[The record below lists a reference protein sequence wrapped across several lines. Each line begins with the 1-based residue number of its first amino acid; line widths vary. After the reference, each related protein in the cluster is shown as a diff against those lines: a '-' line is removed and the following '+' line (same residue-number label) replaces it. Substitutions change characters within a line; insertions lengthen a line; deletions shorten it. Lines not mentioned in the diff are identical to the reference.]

1 MGIDETI
8 NEAFQP
14 IARAMVE
21 FVFFSVPVG
30 EAELPLIVVWLVAGA
45 VYFTWYLRLINV
57 RGFVH
62 AVRIVAGK
70 EDVAP
75 RAPGEV
81 SWARR
86 CV

>member
-45 VYFTWYLRLINV
+45 VYFTWYLRLINPT
-57 RGFVH
+57 
-62 AVRIVAGK
+62 IVQLASPS
-70 EDVAP
+70 AP
-75 RAPGEV
+75 P
-81 SWARR
+81 AR
-86 CV
+86 